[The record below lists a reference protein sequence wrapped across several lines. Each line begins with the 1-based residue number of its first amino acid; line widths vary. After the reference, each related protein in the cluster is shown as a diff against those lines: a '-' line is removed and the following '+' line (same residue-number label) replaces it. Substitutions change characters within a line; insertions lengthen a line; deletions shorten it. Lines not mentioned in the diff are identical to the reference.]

1 MNSLRYPLVLG
12 LGHKARQGK
21 DESAKTILR
30 ERGNDHKIVAIALA
44 DALRTEV
51 NDAVASI
58 VRDDGILRR
67 LFRTRWQRRQAA
79 LRLLCQMWGAPYDPN
94 AVVDDVYK
102 DGKQRALLQAIGQG
116 RRDSDPDY
124 WLKKWKQAVLNS
136 DADVVLTA
144 DMRYPNEMAAI
155 KELGG
160 ETIKLTR
167 FGYSGLS
174 PEAAAHISE
183 VALDGVTFD
192 HEIVVNDGQLELL
205 REKAL
210 TLFDQIIDH
219 RKGYR

>member
-1 MNSLRYPLVLG
+1 MNSLRHPLVLG

-44 DALRTEV
+44 DALRKEV

-67 LFRTRWQRRQAA
+67 LFLTRRQRRQRA
-79 LRLLCQMWGAPYDPN
+79 LRLLCQMWGVAYDPH
-94 AVVDDVYK
+94 AVADDVYK

-116 RRDSDPDY
+116 RRDSDSDY

-144 DMRYPNEMAAI
+144 DLRYPNEIAAI

-160 ETIKLTR
+160 VTIKFTR
-167 FGYSGLS
+167 LGYTGLS

-183 VALDGVTFD
+183 VALDGATFD
-192 HEIVVNDGQLELL
+192 HEIVVHDGQLELL
-205 REKAL
+205 RTKAL
-210 TLFDQIIDH
+210 NLFDSIV
-219 RKGYR
+219 KGRNA